1 MSFSLLLLGFLM
13 GMRHATEADHVAAM
27 ATLAGRGHGLRS
39 TALQG
44 AAWGMGHSITLLL
57 FGGIALIVG
66 GVIPEHYA
74 RGLESLVG
82 VMLMVLGLDLLRR
95 LYRKRI
101 HFHVHR
107 HADGVRHFH
116 AHSHRP
122 GQAHDAASHHHSHDK
137 SLPKRALFIGLMHGM
152 AGSAALV
159 ILAAEST
166 HSAWGGLLYI
176 LIFGIGSVLGMA
188 ALSVVIMLP
197 MRRLQATGLTR
208 TFAVVQLGLGVL
220 TIGLGTQIVWDNLR
234 LIS

>member
-1 MSFSLLLLGFLM
+1 MSLSLLLLGFLM

-44 AAWGMGHSITLLL
+44 AAWGMGHTITLFV
-57 FGGIALIVG
+57 FGGIALIIG
-66 GVIPEHYA
+66 GVIPERYA
-74 RGLESLVG
+74 HGLESLVG
-82 VMLMVLGLDLLRR
+82 VMLVALGLDLLRR
-95 LYRKRI
+95 LYRQRI
-101 HFHVHR
+101 HFHIHR

-122 GQAHDAASHHHSHDK
+122 GQAHDAASHHHRHDK

-166 HSAWGGLLYI
+166 HGALAGLLYI
-176 LIFGIGSVLGMA
+176 LLFGLGSVLGMA
-188 ALSVVIMLP
+188 TLSVVIMLP
-197 MRRLQATGLTR
+197 MRRLQTTGLTR
-208 TFAVVQLGLGVL
+208 TYAMAQLGMGML
-220 TIGLGTQIVWDNLR
+220 TIALGTRILWDNLS
-234 LIS
+234 LLA